1 MVVTARVFGQRVLR
15 VEDPEMLRGEAKF
28 IADINLPHMAHMA
41 ILRSPH
47 GHARVRQIDT
57 TAALK
62 QPGVLRVITA
72 ADIEG
77 KLMPLPCI
85 WVPGGVESHFPPH
98 PMGLPAGGAVLAGDV
113 VRFIGDPVAAVV
125 AETRSQAYA
134 ALGAIAVDYEV
145 LPAVVTPQEALEEG
159 APQLHEAVPKNLN
172 AYWTC
177 GDREAT
183 DRAIS
188 EADVLVTQTIYN
200 QRTINNPIEPRGA
213 VGQYDPAT
221 DEYTLWA
228 STQSTHNH
236 RFLLA
241 FAVLGI
247 PYNKLRVI
255 SPTVGGSFG
264 TKGYLYP
271 DMPLVLFLARELGR
285 PVKWVDTREG
295 LMRSTVQGRD
305 HFQYGSLAG
314 TRDGKITALRC
325 TSWANLGAYPSTI
338 GPGVA
343 TAMMGRSI
351 TGVYAIPHAFCDVY
365 AAFTNTVP
373 LGAQRG
379 SGRAEATFLV
389 ERLVDRFAGEIGMD
403 PADVR
408 RKNFIGPDQFPYDN
422 GLGWSYDSGNYQAA
436 YERALEMA
444 DYAGADARRAAARKR
459 GKRLGVGTSCYV
471 AVSGVGPSPRMAKE
485 GMLGGT
491 WESANVRL
499 HPTGEVTVMVGST
512 PHGQS
517 HQTVF
522 AQVAAE
528 ELGVDLSRVQ
538 VLHSDTKG
546 APYGQGSYGSRSF
559 SVCGPAVRNAAHE
572 IREKLMK
579 LAAHLLEVAEDDLVF
594 EDGKVS
600 IRAAPAKSKTLQEL
614 ALAGWY
620 GWDLPPGMEPGWDA
634 TTFFDP
640 PEFNFPFGAEVAT
653 VEIDEATGAVDL
665 VGFAAVCDAGE
676 VANPMVL
683 EGQVQGGIA
692 HGVGQALF
700 EHAVY
705 DSDGHLLTANLDE
718 YALPRASHLPVFQV
732 ERTVTPTP
740 HNPLGAKGAGE
751 IGTVGAAAAI
761 GNAVCNALADLGVR
775 HIDMPFVAEKVWRV
789 MHDAG
794 HDGGPGSMPRGTG

>member
-1 MVVTARVFGQRVLR
+1 
-15 VEDPEMLRGEAKF
+15 MLCGDAKF
-28 IADINLPHMAHMA
+28 VADLNLPAMVHMA

-47 GHARVRQIDT
+47 GHARIRRVDT

-62 QPGVLRVITA
+62 MPGVLRVVTA
-72 ADIEG
+72 AEIEG

-98 PMGLPAGGAVLAGDV
+98 PMGLPASGPVLAGDT

-125 AETRSQAYA
+125 AETPAQASA
-134 ALGAIAVDYEV
+134 ALSAIAVDYEL
-145 LPAVVTPQEALEEG
+145 LPAVVTPQNALEEG

-188 EADVLVTQTIYN
+188 EADVVVTQTIYN
-200 QRTINNPIEPRGA
+200 QRTINSPIEPRGA
-213 VGQYDPAT
+213 VGQYDAVT
-221 DEYTLWA
+221 GEYTLWA
-228 STQSTHNH
+228 STQSPHNH
-236 RFLLA
+236 RLLLA

-255 SPTVGGSFG
+255 SPTIGGSFG

-295 LMRSTVQGRD
+295 MMRSTVQGRD
-305 HFQYGSLAG
+305 HLQHATLAG

-325 TSWANLGAYPSTI
+325 TSYANLGAYPSTI

-351 TGVYAIPHAFCDVY
+351 TGAYAIPHAFCDVY
-365 AAFTNTVP
+365 AVFTNTVP

-408 RKNFIGPDQFPYDN
+408 RKNFVMPDQFPYDN
-422 GLGWSYDSGNYQAA
+422 GLGWNYDSGNYQAA
-436 YERALEMA
+436 FERALEMA
-444 DYAGADARRAAARKR
+444 DYASAGTRRAAARQR
-459 GKRLGVGTSCYV
+459 GKRLGVGVSCFV
-471 AVSGVGPSPRMAKE
+471 AISGVGPSPRMAKE

-517 HQTVF
+517 HETVF

-528 ELGVDLSRVQ
+528 VLGVDVSRVQ
-538 VLHSDTKG
+538 VLHSDTRG

-559 SVCGPAVRNAAHE
+559 SVCGPAVRNAAMQ
-572 IREKLMK
+572 IREKIMK
-579 LAAHLLEVAEDDLVF
+579 LAAHLFEAAEADLLF

-600 IRAAPAKSKTLQEL
+600 IRGAPARSKTLQEL
-614 ALAGWY
+614 AMAGWY
-620 GWDLPPGMEPGWDA
+620 GWDLPPGMEPNWDA
-634 TTFFDP
+634 TSFFDP
-640 PEFNFPFGAEVAT
+640 PEFNFPFGSQVAT
-653 VEIDEATGAVDL
+653 VEIDEQTGAVDL
-665 VGFAAVCDAGE
+665 VGFVAVCDVGE
-676 VANPMVL
+676 VANPMVV
-683 EGQVQGGIA
+683 EGQVHGGIA

-700 EHAVY
+700 ERAVY
-705 DSDGHLLTANLDE
+705 DEDGHLLTANLNS
-718 YALPRASHLPVFQV
+718 YAIPRARHLPAFDID
-732 ERTVTPTP
+732 RTVTPTP

-751 IGTVGAAAAI
+751 VGTIGAAAAI
-761 GNAVCNALADLGVR
+761 GNAVCNALGDLGVS
-775 HIDMPFVAEKVWRV
+775 HMDMPFVAEKVWRT
-789 MHDAG
+789 MRDAD
-794 HDGGPGSMPRGTG
+794 HAGGSA